1 MGWDHLIAFNIAL
14 IAAIVTP
21 GPALLYSI
29 RTTLANGR
37 AAGLATGLGLA
48 VMAACWTLLALFGL
62 ETVFALFPW
71 AYGAFK
77 IGGAVYLLYVAWA
90 TWRGARSP
98 VGQSDARVRARLRR
112 AFAGGFL
119 MNLGNPKS
127 ALFAAAVLVVIFPP
141 DLSAGEMVLI
151 AANHLAIEILF
162 YGAVAFA
169 MATPAVSAGYMAA
182 KPVLDRIA
190 AAVMAA
196 LGVRLAVSD

>member
-29 RTTLANGR
+29 RTTLAGGR

-48 VMAACWTLLALFGL
+48 AMAACWTLLALFGL
-62 ETVFALFPW
+62 ETVFTLFPW
-71 AYGAFK
+71 AYGTFK
-77 IGGAVYLLYVAWA
+77 IGGAVYLLYIAWA
-90 TWRGARSP
+90 TWRGAHQPVARS
-98 VGQSDARVRARLRR
+98 DVRAAARLRR
-112 AFAGGFL
+112 AFGAGFL

-141 DLSAGEMVLI
+141 DLAPGEMALI
-151 AANHLAIEILF
+151 ALNHLLIEILF
-162 YGAVAFA
+162 YGFVACA
-169 MATPAVSAGYMAA
+169 MAAPAVSAGYLRA
-182 KPVLDRIA
+182 KPALDRIA

-196 LGVRLAVSD
+196 LGIRLALD